1 MDRIPEFITNHPFL
15 FAALVATIAMIAF
28 MEYQRATRAAK
39 PVSPARATR
48 LQNNEDAVFIDVRS
62 RKDYEGGHLPGAHN
76 VPATEVEQHLKQ
88 LEKLKTVPWI
98 LYDDGGIQAQRA
110 AKTLAAKGFG
120 PLYAIDGGL
129 PAWTK
134 AELPLSTG
142 KRRGRK
148 KG

>member
-28 MEYQRATRAAK
+28 MEYQRATQAAQ

-48 LQNNEDAVFIDVRS
+48 LQNSEDAVFIDVRA
-62 RKDYEGGHLPGAHN
+62 RKDYEAGHLPGAYS
-76 VPATEVEQHLKQ
+76 VPAAEVGQHLKQ
-88 LEKLKTVPWI
+88 LEKIRDVPWI
-98 LYDDGGIQAQRA
+98 LYDDGGVQAQRA

-129 PAWTK
+129 PAWAK
-134 AELPLSTG
+134 AELPLSTE
-142 KRRGRK
+142 KRRKK

>member
-1 MDRIPEFITNHPFL
+1 MDRIPEFVTNHPFL
-15 FAALVATIAMIAF
+15 FAALIATIAMIVF
-28 MEYQRATRAAK
+28 LEYQRATQAAK

-48 LQNNEDAVFIDVRS
+48 LQNSEDAVFIDVRP
-62 RKDYEGGHLPGAHN
+62 RKQYETGHLPGADN

-88 LEKLKTVPWI
+88 LEKLKGVPWI
-98 LYDDGGIQAQRA
+98 LYDDGGMQAQRA
-110 AKTLAAKGFG
+110 AKALAAKGFG

-129 PAWTK
+129 PAWSK

-142 KRRGRK
+142 KRRKK

>member
-1 MDRIPEFITNHPFL
+1 MDRIPEFVTNHPFL

-28 MEYQRATRAAK
+28 MEYQRATQAAK

-48 LQNNEDAVFIDVRS
+48 LQNSEDAIFIDVRP
-62 RKDYEGGHLPGAHN
+62 RKDYEAGHLPGAHN

-88 LEKLKTVPWI
+88 LEKLKGVPWI
-98 LYDDGGIQAQRA
+98 LYDDGGMQAQRA
-110 AKTLAAKGFG
+110 AKTLAGKGFG
-120 PLYAIDGGL
+120 PLYAIDGGT

-134 AELPLSTG
+134 AELPLSTE
-142 KRRGRK
+142 KRRKK